1 MSTNRRVTLVATAFA
16 ASALVTAACGSNP
29 QPPKNHTA
37 QGPIAVGAQ
46 APDFQ
51 LPSAQGGEVAL
62 ADFRGKRPVLL
73 FFSMGPG

>member
-1 MSTNRRVTLVATAFA
+1 MSTNRRVAVVATAFA
-16 ASALVTAACGSNP
+16 ASALVTAACGS
-29 QPPKNHTA
+29 QPEPPRTA
-37 QGPIAVGAQ
+37 GGQGPIAVGAQ

-62 ADFRGKRPVLL
+62 ADFREKRPVLL